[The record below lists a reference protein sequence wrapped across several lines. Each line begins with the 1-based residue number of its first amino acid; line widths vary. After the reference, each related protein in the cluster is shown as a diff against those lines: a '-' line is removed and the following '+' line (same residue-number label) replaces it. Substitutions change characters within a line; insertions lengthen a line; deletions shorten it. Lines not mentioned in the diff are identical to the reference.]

1 MRKTINV
8 MNLVVATMIFMWME
22 SQDFFVHFLDVP
34 YMYGQ
39 VELLYL
45 IILNLVLL
53 NVFELS
59 PKISL
64 VCSVLI
70 MLLFPFTG
78 GRFRVDGCSYYLVV
92 EKIIWNISNHNH
104 LSCFNNVILEL
115 LNIIARTIPG
125 KPAPVPKSHIDL
137 LLKSYDFTIHNES

>member
-1 MRKTINV
+1 MKKIINV

-45 IILNLVLL
+45 IIFNLVLL

-92 EKIIWNISNHNH
+92 EKIIWNIIGVRFVLPSD
-104 LSCFNNVILEL
+104 LTYFIAYSLVPT
-115 LNIIARTIPG
+115 IIY
-125 KPAPVPKSHIDL
+125 SMYL
-137 LLKSYDFTIHNES
+137 LLFIFGAVAVFRKMKAKAQ